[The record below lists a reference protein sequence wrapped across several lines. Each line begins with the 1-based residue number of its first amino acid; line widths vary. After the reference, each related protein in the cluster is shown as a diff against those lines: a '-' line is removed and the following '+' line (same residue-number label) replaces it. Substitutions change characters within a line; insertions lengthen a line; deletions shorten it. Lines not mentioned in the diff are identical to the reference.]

1 MDLSW
6 QIREAVPQDAI
17 DLKKCMLSAYIAYQ
31 DRSGGV
37 RLPPIDADYL
47 SEIKNYPTWIVETPT
62 GVVGGLIMMFE
73 NNQASI
79 ANIAIDPAY
88 QGRGIGGALMK
99 FAESRAIEKG
109 YSELHLATHV
119 LLNENISLYLYL
131 GWDETDRDET
141 RVLMKK
147 TI

>member
-1 MDLSW
+1 MDLNW
-6 QIREAVPQDAI
+6 QIREAVPEDAI
-17 DLKKCMLSAYIAYQ
+17 ELKKCMASAYITYQ
-31 DRSGGV
+31 VRLGGV

-47 SEIKNYPTWIVETPT
+47 SEIKNYPTWIVETPS

-109 YSELHLATHV
+109 YSELQLATHV

-131 GWDETDRDET
+131 GWEESGRDET

-147 TI
+147 IL